1 MIGSPATLA
10 TETNFGSRCAV
21 VEPLIETLMAR
32 RATNRATKLSELER
46 TELTDDRLS
55 KPQPHQLA
63 SFHRY
68 RTQEVAGSSPASSI
82 AQIACSE
89 ALCGFCA

>member
-1 MIGSPATLA
+1 MIGSPATRA
-10 TETNFGSRCAV
+10 AETNIRSRCAA

-46 TELTDDRLS
+46 TELTDDGLS

-63 SFHRY
+63 SFDRY

-82 AQIACSE
+82 RGIR
-89 ALCGFCA
+89 GK